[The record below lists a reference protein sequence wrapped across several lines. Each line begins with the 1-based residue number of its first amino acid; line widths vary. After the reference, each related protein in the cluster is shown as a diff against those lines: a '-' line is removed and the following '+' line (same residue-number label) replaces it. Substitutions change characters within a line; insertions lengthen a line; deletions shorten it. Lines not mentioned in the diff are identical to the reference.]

1 MDITKR
7 QHLEQVQRQTGI
19 RSPELDVEEIPPQIA
34 YLWEIFWQLNKTRA
48 IAGGMSS
55 YAQPLNY
62 TDIYHYGKVMRFE
75 ITPTEAQILFDLD
88 SVYLSHLNK
97 STDV

>member
-1 MDITKR
+1 MTKR
-7 QHLEQVQRQTGI
+7 QHLEQVQHQTGI
-19 RSPELDVEEIPPQIA
+19 RSPELDIEEIPDAIFHI
-34 YLWEIFWQLNKTRA
+34 WEIFWQLNKILA
-48 IAGGMSS
+48 SVGGMESQRRPIS
-55 YAQPLNY
+55 Y

-97 STDV
+97 STNV